1 MRAITKSFI
10 KKKLSGNVSL
20 LVILILLASSVI
32 ALLSINQIQHLLTYG
47 NMTFNYFR
55 SYYLAKAWTELWLTE
70 VYYREAWFNQKV
82 KSWDSIVLN
91 NLLEDYS
98 AFNPYFTME
107 INSKFNP
114 ITNDIRS
121 QICKNNM
128 IHLEAEDWIML
139 SLFYDVMDWINEII
153 NTWYKIEPLDDEF
166 IKSLKMVNLT
176 PNNWTFTFWIF
187 SFNDA
192 NTWMDNIVVKNWENL
207 NDFLNN
213 NLING
218 KRRYLTIKNAW
229 NNPADFCISWDW
241 DIPYSNSLITVR
253 ANYWDVEV
261 WLQSIVEKTTPSWS
275 LNVLWTQNTN

>member
-1 MRAITKSFI
+1 
-10 KKKLSGNVSL
+10 
-20 LVILILLASSVI
+20 
-32 ALLSINQIQHLLTYG
+32 
-47 NMTFNYFR
+47 
-55 SYYLAKAWTELWLTE
+55 
-70 VYYREAWFNQKV
+70 
-82 KSWDSIVLN
+82 
-91 NLLEDYS
+91 
-98 AFNPYFTME
+98 
-107 INSKFNP
+107 
-114 ITNDIRS
+114 
-121 QICKNNM
+121 
-128 IHLEAEDWIML
+128 
-139 SLFYDVMDWINEII
+139 
-153 NTWYKIEPLDDEF
+153 
-166 IKSLKMVNLT
+166 MVNLT